1 MAFGKNQS
9 FHIHFRQWMA
19 MFIQIPF
26 IFVVATHKDLSY
38 TMAHVL
44 KSYQNHNLFVFQ
56 QNWHCHEESKSL
68 VLSFSI
74 QCTLL
79 VLLLHSLNSPAH
91 CCKSSCLTWSWI
103 FNSFLLSCCP
113 WSKIA
118 LIHLPSKQGQ
128 AEGKGKCI
136 AVSLQLFGSWLFFFK
151 WISSW
156 TWNNVASGFKVE

>member
-1 MAFGKNQS
+1 MA
-9 FHIHFRQWMA
+9 A
-19 MFIQIPF
+19 FIQTPF
-26 IFVVATHKDLSY
+26 IFVVATHKCLSY
-38 TMAHVL
+38 TMPRVH
-44 KSYQNHNLFVFQ
+44 KSFQNHNLFVFQ
-56 QNWHCHEESKSL
+56 QNWHCHEEYKSS

-79 VLLLHSLNSPAH
+79 VLLPHSLNSLAQ

-128 AEGKGKCI
+128 AEGKGKYI
-136 AVSLQLFGSWLFFFK
+136 GVSLQLFSCVVFFLFFF
-151 WISSW
+151 SVFQM
-156 TWNNVASGFKVE
+156 NFQLNLERCC